1 MADQKLAGR
10 VALITGGAR
19 GIGRAVALRFARE
32 GAAVA
37 LNYRSRADAADEV
50 VESIRKAGGKAA
62 AFAADVADRAAVEA
76 MAAQVSA
83 ELGPVDILVNNAG
96 VLHATR
102 LLDYDEAKFEEMW
115 RVNVKGV
122 VHCSAAVAPRM
133 IERRYGRIVNLS
145 SNAALGTSVAGTT
158 LYAATKGA
166 VITLTKRFAL
176 ELGEHGITVNAV
188 LPGFTATDMVLSGKT
203 PDEIRAIHETT
214 AAKSMLR
221 RTGVPDDIA
230 NVVTFLASEESSFM
244 TGQALLADGGRIDYL
259 AHSA

>member
-37 LNYRSRADAADEV
+37 LNYRSRAEAADEV

-203 PDEIRAIHETT
+203 PDEIRAIHETI

-230 NVVTFLASEESSFM
+230 NVATFLASEESSFM

>member
-1 MADQKLAGR
+1 MANHKLAGR

-19 GIGRAVALRFARE
+19 GIGRAVALRFAAE

-37 LNYRSRADAADEV
+37 VNYRNRADAAEEV
-50 VESIRKAGGKAA
+50 VELIRKSGGKAMA
-62 AFAADVADRAAVEA
+62 VAADVADRRAVEA
-76 MAAQVSA
+76 MAAEVSA
-83 ELGPVDILVNNAG
+83 ELGPAGILVNNAG
-96 VLHATR
+96 VLHVSR

-122 VHCSAAVAPRM
+122 VHCSAAVAPGM
-133 IERRYGRIVNLS
+133 IAGKNGRIVNLS
-145 SNAALGTSVAGTT
+145 SNAALGTSVGGTT

-166 VITLTKRFAL
+166 VLTLTKRFAL

-203 PDEIRAIHETT
+203 PDEIRAIHETIS
-214 AAKSMLR
+214 AKSMLR
-221 RTGVPDDIA
+221 RTGLPEDIA
-230 NVVTFLASEESSFM
+230 NVVAFLASEESSFM

>member
-1 MADQKLAGR
+1 MPDQKLAGG

-37 LNYRSRADAADEV
+37 VNYQSRADAANQV
-50 VESIRKAGGKAA
+50 VDLIRREGGKATA
-62 AFAADVADRAAVEA
+62 VAADVADRAAVEA
-76 MAAQVSA
+76 MAAQVSW

-96 VLHATR
+96 VLHVTR

-122 VHCSAAVAPRM
+122 VHCSAAVAPGM
-133 IERRYGRIVNLS
+133 IERKYGRIVNLS

-203 PDEIRAIHETT
+203 PDEIRAIHE
-214 AAKSMLR
+214 AISAKSMLR